1 MLKDRLDLQ
10 VKMHE
15 DVLKHGSTDI
25 DRAFTRGYITAL
37 RLVLEYITKEE
48 SKDERSVKS
57 LSKNPSSGSISPCR
71 LLDRQS

>member
-1 MLKDRLDLQ
+1 MLKDKLDLQ

-37 RLVLEYITKEE
+37 RLVLEYIIKEE
-48 SKDERSVKS
+48 SKDERSS
-57 LSKNPSSGSISPCR
+57 QGIS
-71 LLDRQS
+71 